1 MLHNRG
7 DDGGYGCTTVGLN
20 LFSSWLYDRL
30 KSHLTIREIR
40 INRRITEVTSE
51 GIRRAIEESI
61 VAKEVAMY

>member
-1 MLHNRG
+1 MAG
-7 DDGGYGCTTVGLN
+7 TAITTVGLN

-30 KSHLTIREIR
+30 TSQPTIREIR

-61 VAKEVAMY
+61 VAKEGEESAL